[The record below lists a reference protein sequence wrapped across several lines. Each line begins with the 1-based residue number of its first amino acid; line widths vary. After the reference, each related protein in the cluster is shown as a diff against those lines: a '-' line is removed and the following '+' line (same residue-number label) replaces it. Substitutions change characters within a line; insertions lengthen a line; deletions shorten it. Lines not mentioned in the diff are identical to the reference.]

1 MSATHEEHLRAFL
14 REDFDVTLEEA
25 QLIVADPATA
35 QILQDYYAV
44 EHALS
49 PDDAAVAVADT
60 QEFSLGINM
69 LDDSAASDASRDT
82 FAGLMS
88 MLYGDVMAARTT
100 PAPKT
105 SPAPIGTNAT
115 NAAAP
120 IDTTPATP
128 IGTTPATPIGT
139 TPDPTLSSNTS
150 TIIPTSEQDLERYVQ
165 LSMKYGPQR
174 AKDIIKTYGYSPQTT
189 DTTVNRGRH
198 DYTPMTI
205 ARYTDFLPERDL
217 FQRGLNRWGYPIG
230 PRLLGKQY
238 IDGFR

>member
-88 MLYGDVMAARTT
+88 MLYGDVMTARTT

-105 SPAPIGTNAT
+105 SPATNTAS
-115 NAAAP
+115 
-120 IDTTPATP
+120 P
-128 IGTTPATPIGT
+128 IGTTPT
-139 TPDPTLSSNTS
+139 TPDPTQPFNTS
-150 TIIPTSEQDLERYVQ
+150 TVIPTSEQDLER
-165 LSMKYGPQR
+165 
-174 AKDIIKTYGYSPQTT
+174 
-189 DTTVNRGRH
+189 
-198 DYTPMTI
+198 
-205 ARYTDFLPERDL
+205 
-217 FQRGLNRWGYPIG
+217 
-230 PRLLGKQY
+230 
-238 IDGFR
+238 

>member
-88 MLYGDVMAARTT
+88 MLYDDVMAGRTT
-100 PAPKT
+100 APKT
-105 SPAPIGTNAT
+105 SPATNPIGTPG
-115 NAAAP
+115 NAAP
-120 IDTTPATP
+120 VGTPGQPTTPA
-128 IGTTPATPIGT
+128 
-139 TPDPTLSSNTS
+139 NRTS
-150 TIIPTSEQDLERYVQ
+150 MSLPSISIPSTEQDLERYVQ

-174 AKDIIKTYGYSPQTT
+174 AKSIIKTYGYNPQTT
-189 DTTVNRGRH
+189 DTTMLRGRH
-198 DYTPMTI
+198 DYTPMSI
-205 ARYTDFLPERDL
+205 ARYTDFQPEARDL